1 MKKLALGAFVAA
13 TLVAGAASAQTAAPA
28 APTVNHGPALAGVC
42 IYNPQRVLAQST
54 AGQSLQTGLQRLAE
68 EVRGELQ
75 PYAANIQT
83 EAQQLQQGGQ
93 AADPDGSRRRAW
105 QQRLEEAQQLEQ
117 TREQELRYTEAMQ
130 TQTIGAAASPI
141 IAAVYQERSCS
152 ILLDRSA
159 VFLGNPAMDLTD
171 LILQRLNQALPTLPA
186 FNRMPVPAQPQ
197 Q

>member
-1 MKKLALGAFVAA
+1 MKLLALGAFAA
-13 TLVAGAASAQTAAPA
+13 TALIAGAASAQNAPA
-28 APTVNHGPALAGVC
+28 QPGVNHGPALTGVC
-42 IYNPQRVLAQST
+42 IYAPQRVLVQST

-75 PYAANIQT
+75 PYAANIQS

-117 TREQELRYTEAMQ
+117 TREAELRYTEAMQ
-130 TQTIGAAASPI
+130 TQQIGNAAGPI
-141 IAAVYQERSCS
+141 IAAVYQERNCS
-152 ILLDRSA
+152 ILLDRSS
-159 VFLGNPAMDLTD
+159 VFLGNPAMDITD
-171 LILQRLNQALPTLPA
+171 VILQRLNQALPTLPA

>member
-1 MKKLALGAFVAA
+1 MKLLALGAFAAA
-13 TLVAGAASAQTAAPA
+13 TLIAGAASAQNAPA
-28 APTVNHGPALAGVC
+28 APAVNHGPALTGVC
-42 IYNPQRVLAQST
+42 VYNPQRVLAQST

-75 PYAANIQT
+75 PYAANIQS

-130 TQTIGAAASPI
+130 TQIIGAAASPI
-141 IAAVYQERSCS
+141 IAAAYQQRNCS

-159 VFLGNPAMDLTD
+159 VFLANPAMDLTD
-171 LILQRLNQALPTLPA
+171 TILQGLNRDLATLPA
-186 FNRMPVPAQPQ
+186 FNRMPLPAQPQ